1 MTAVK
6 IIVALSP
13 RKNEG
18 YNGLIAFKLIKHP
31 FNKGVPVAKNTGIK
45 HATGKYV
52 FFFDADD
59 KIIPHCISAMY
70 DIAKKYNYPDMVIGN
85 FSLGSDKTGLFFQFK
100 DIPDYINDKAWISTR
115 SPATGTTAPPAPA
128 GAGTSPPIS
137 SVSGSSSRP
146 TGPAAAPAE
155 VSTAST
161 CRLSP
166 PATSGSSA
174 SSGGAG

>member
-6 IIVALSP
+6 IIVALSHK
-13 RKNEG
+13 KNEG

-100 DIPDYINDKAWISTR
+100 DIPDYINDKAWISNAFLK
-115 SPATGTTAPPAPA
+115 PHF
-128 GAGTSPPIS
+128 INN
-137 SVSGSSSRP
+137 
-146 TGPAAAPAE
+146 E
-155 VSTAST
+155 VWNKLIKRDLYNEYPNLFLTKS
-161 CRLSP
+161 
-166 PATSGSSA
+166 
-174 SSGGAG
+174 